1 MLAHL
6 DCKLLEGFKGVQ
18 SIQSR
23 GFLVFGL
30 QDARNP
36 LQGGLWQ
43 LALFMLASMPFASAS
58 CRHSCLTSLRV

>member
-36 LQGGLWQ
+36 LLHELPPKALDLMSAYGLRLEAKSRQ
-43 LALFMLASMPFASAS
+43 E
-58 CRHSCLTSLRV
+58 

>member
-43 LALFMLASMPFASAS
+43 LAFVGA
-58 CRHSCLTSLRV
+58 